1 MAKDLSEELEGA
13 RKPLSNPDATA
24 GRLAAK
30 PRYAP
35 IGDRTIDVSE
45 GDLCVIAEHGY
56 EGADTICIRKPSASS
71 SPTCPPPRSA
81 RVTALRRSQRRF
93 SRPENSAVP
102 ARPPAAAPPAGGSAP
117 KRPFLS
123 ATFELVP
130 SWKTRFSSQP
140 LDLAAKFSLASEF
153 KANVALFG
161 FEDDLRFALAHDSP
175 GGWSQSGRV

>member
-1 MAKDLSEELEGA
+1 MREHRD
-13 RKPLSNPDATA
+13 RDRRDCPLSGGDVDQF
-24 GRLAAK
+24 GSRL
-30 PRYAP
+30 RGAP
-35 IGDRTIDVSE
+35 FIIDTVAC
-45 GDLCVIAEHGY
+45 L
-56 EGADTICIRKPSASS
+56 RPQ
-71 SPTCPPPRSA
+71 
-81 RVTALRRSQRRF
+81 RVTAQRNGVAGRCDGATI
-93 SRPENSAVP
+93 RPENSAVP